1 VRTAFSRGRL
11 QQLIGQRSGETYKGH
26 VAHWFS
32 SLADAK
38 DKIAAWL
45 RDYNESRPHRALNN
59 LAPLE
64 YLAQLENGA

>member
-1 VRTAFSRGRL
+1 LVNREARAYCLL
-11 QQLIGQRSGETYKGH
+11 QRKIAAIDWAEK
-26 VAHWFS
+26 FS